1 MDFETFI
8 NKYSFV
14 NSKFV
19 KDFYNIIKEI
29 QKMKITLRI
38 KKQNFFEKMILN
50 KRILV
55 EHAVNRYKQ
64 FKRLNN
70 RYDKKVK
77 TLKLFYS

>member
-1 MDFETFI
+1 MC
-8 NKYSFV
+8 KGV
-14 NSKFV
+14 
-19 KDFYNIIKEI
+19 
-29 QKMKITLRI
+29 
-38 KKQNFFEKMILN
+38 N

-55 EHAVNRYKQ
+55 EHTVNRYKQ